1 MCAQSPRDRLFG
13 EWLGEHRGI
22 MARVASSFAPGG
34 ADRCDLEQEIML
46 QVWGS
51 AESFGGQSKASTWIY
66 RVALNTALMWSRGL
80 GRRRRRIDPG
90 ASVDA
95 VPEGAAG
102 PAESAAKVDLLEVL
116 YEGIRALPDT
126 DRAVILLSL
135 DGLSY
140 REMSEITGLT
150 ENHIG
155 VALTRAR
162 AKLAERL
169 KGVRNELE

>member
-1 MCAQSPRDRLFG
+1 MAA
-13 EWLGEHRGI
+13 HRGI
-22 MARVASSFAPGG
+22 IARVASSFAPGE

-51 AESFGGQSKASTWIY
+51 SASFGGQSKASTWIY

-95 VPEGAAG
+95 VPAGTAG
-102 PAESAAKVDLLEVL
+102 PAESAAKVDLLEAL
-116 YEGIRALPDT
+116 YVAIRALPDT

-140 REMSEITGLT
+140 REMAEITGLT
-150 ENHIG
+150 ENHLG
-155 VALTRAR
+155 VALNRAR
-162 AKLAERL
+162 TKLAERL